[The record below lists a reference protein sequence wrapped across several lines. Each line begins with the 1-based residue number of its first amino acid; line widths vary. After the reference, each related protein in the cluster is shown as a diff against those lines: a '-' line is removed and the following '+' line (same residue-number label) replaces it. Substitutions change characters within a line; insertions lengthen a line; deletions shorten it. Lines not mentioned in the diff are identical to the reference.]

1 MSKTPPPR
9 FVIVQQQ
16 PDKRPY
22 IWSAVGV
29 AWAVS
34 LALAWWWSQS
44 LAAPQLP
51 KLKVE
56 LDQTRRELRQR
67 QSELDKLAQ
76 REANLQR
83 SDQISRAANKQVQ
96 SSLAQREEEISDL
109 RADVAF
115 YERLVGATAPAKGL
129 NVHSV
134 EFHAEAGGTWRYQIV
149 LTQNLN
155 RGAVSSGGL
164 QFQVEGVRGGK
175 LASVGWDELHQKS
188 KAPAQDYSFRYFQ
201 TLDGSVMLPAGFTP
215 QRIRVSLRGENAS
228 IEQRFAWKSGVTVTT
243 GET

>member
-29 AWAVS
+29 AWALS
-34 LALAWWWSQS
+34 LVVAWLWSQS
-44 LAAPQLP
+44 LAAPKLP
-51 KLKVE
+51 KLSAE
-56 LDQTRRELRQR
+56 LDQTKRELRLRSKALEQL
-67 QSELDKLAQ
+67 EQ

-96 SSLAQREEEISDL
+96 NSLAQREEEISDL

-134 EFHAEAGGTWRYQIV
+134 EFKPETGGTWRYQIV

-155 RGAVSSGGL
+155 RGAVSSGGCSSRSKG
-164 QFQVEGVRGGK
+164 FAA
-175 LASVGWDELHQKS
+175 ASWPRS
-188 KAPAQDYSFRYFQ
+188 
-201 TLDGSVMLPAGFTP
+201 AGTNCTRSP
-215 QRIRVSLRGENAS
+215 RRPPRTIPSATSSNSTA
-228 IEQRFAWKSGVTVTT
+228 A
-243 GET
+243 

>member
-1 MSKTPPPR
+1 MTKTPPPR

-34 LALAWWWSQS
+34 LVAAWFWSQS
-44 LAAPQLP
+44 LAAPKLP
-51 KLKVE
+51 KLSAE
-56 LDQTRRELRQR
+56 LETAQRELRIHQ
-67 QSELDKLAQ
+67 QQLDSLAQ

-96 SSLAQREEEISDL
+96 TSLAQREEEISDL

-134 EFHAEAGGTWRYQIV
+134 EFKPETGGTWRYQIV

-175 LASVGWDELHQKS
+175 LAAIGWDELHQKS

-201 TLDGSVMLPAGFTP
+201 QLDGSFMLPNGFTP
-215 QRIRVSLRGENAS
+215 QRVRVSLRGQNGS
-228 IEQRFAWKSGVTVTT
+228 IDQQFAWKSGVTVT

>member
-1 MSKTPPPR
+1 MTKTPPPR

-22 IWSAVGV
+22 IWSAVAV
-29 AWAVS
+29 AWVAS
-34 LALAWWWSQS
+34 LLAAWFWSQS
-44 LAAPQLP
+44 LAAPKLP
-51 KLKVE
+51 RLTAE
-56 LDQTRRELRQR
+56 LEATQRELKLRQ
-67 QSELDKLAQ
+67 QQLDRLSQ
-76 REANLQR
+76 RESTLQR
-83 SDQISRAANKQVQ
+83 SDQISRSANKQVQ
-96 SSLAQREEEISDL
+96 AALAEREDEISDL

-134 EFHAEAGGTWRYQIV
+134 EFKPEAGGTWRYQIY

-175 LASVGWDELHQKS
+175 LAAISWNELHQKS
-188 KAPAQDYSFRYFQ
+188 QAPAQDYSFRYFQ
-201 TLDGSVMLPAGFTP
+201 ELVGSVMLPDGFTP
-215 QRIRVSLRGENAS
+215 QRVRVSLRGATGS
-228 IEQRFAWKSGVTVTT
+228 IDQQFAWKSGVTVT

>member
-1 MSKTPPPR
+1 MAKAPPPR

-22 IWSAVGV
+22 IWAAVGV
-29 AWAVS
+29 AWAAS
-34 LALAWWWSQS
+34 LVGAWLWSQS
-44 LAAPQLP
+44 RAAPMLPEVSAELAATQ
-51 KLKVE
+51 
-56 LDQTRRELRQR
+56 RELRQR
-67 QSELDKLAQ
+67 QNELDRLAQ
-76 REANLQR
+76 RETTLQR

-96 SSLAQREEEISDL
+96 EALAQREEEISDL

-134 EFHAEAGGTWRYQIV
+134 EFKPEAGGTWRYQIV

-164 QFQVEGVRGGK
+164 HFQVEGVRGGK
-175 LASVGWDELHQKS
+175 LASIGWDELHQKP
-188 KAPAQDYSFRYFQ
+188 KAPPQNYSFRYFQ
-201 TLDGSVMLPAGFTP
+201 QLDGSVMLPAGFTP
-215 QRIRVSLRGENAS
+215 QRVRVSLRGENAS
-228 IEQRFAWKSGVTVTT
+228 IEQRFAWKSGVTVT

>member
-29 AWAVS
+29 AWALS
-34 LALAWWWSQS
+34 LVVAWLWSQS
-44 LAAPQLP
+44 LAAPKLP
-51 KLKVE
+51 KLSAE
-56 LDQTRRELRQR
+56 LDQTKRELRLRSKALEQL
-67 QSELDKLAQ
+67 EQ

-96 SSLAQREEEISDL
+96 NSLAQREEEISDL

-134 EFHAEAGGTWRYQIV
+134 EFKPETGGTWRYQIV

-175 LASVGWDELHQKS
+175 LAAIGWDELHQKS

-201 TLDGSVMLPAGFTP
+201 QLDGSVMLPAGFTP
-215 QRIRVSLRGENAS
+215 QRVRISLHGENAA
-228 IEQRFAWKSGVTVTT
+228 IEQHFAWKSGVTVT